1 MYQWLKRL
9 IGGAP
14 RSTPLPARASTAE
27 PQAATAT
34 AAASAP
40 DATTATA
47 TASGAGAATAPAS
60 AAPAAPNF
68 EQKDLLNTRYNRW
81 LFGAAQEDTLET
93 SAAEKRILQTLSG
106 IASSPTSGADLMR
119 RMPGLIPQLLQSLR
133 SEHFAGADIARKISN
148 DVVLVAAVIRL
159 ANGAMLPGAQA
170 ITSVEHAVIV
180 IGQEGLRQLITTVA
194 FKPIIDLNS
203 GYYTKLLAPRIWE
216 QSERCASANRSLA
229 GPLGVAPF
237 DAFLAGLVQNAG
249 LLVSLRMM
257 DQAAGG
263 AKDLGSPMFCAQLL
277 RSARQ
282 VSAAIAHDW
291 NFTPAVTQA
300 VRELD
305 TLQKGATLSAMGRLL
320 SLGDYQ
326 SKSAMLADQVQHGNA
341 GNTGNAESPEKQENT
356 Q

>member
-1 MYQWLKRL
+1 MYLWLKRL
-9 IGGAP
+9 IGGASP
-14 RSTPLPARASTAE
+14 RSTPP
-27 PQAATAT
+27 
-34 AAASAP
+34 SAP
-40 DATTATA
+40 SAAPPA
-47 TASGAGAATAPAS
+47 PSQPPATAPVAPATPAPTPMPAAHS
-60 AAPAAPNF
+60 APAAPSAPTF

-81 LFGAAQEDTLET
+81 LFSADHEDTLET
-93 SAAEKRILQTLSG
+93 SEAEKRILQALSG

-133 SEHFAGADIARKISN
+133 SEHFAGADIARKISS
-148 DVVLVAAVIRL
+148 DVVLVAAVILL
-159 ANGAMLPGAQA
+159 ANGAMLPGAPA

-203 GYYTKLLAPRIWE
+203 GHYTKLLAPRIWD
-216 QSERCASANRSLA
+216 QSERCAAANRALA
-229 GPLGVAPF
+229 APLGVEPF

-257 DQAAGG
+257 DQAAGD

-282 VSAAIAHDW
+282 VSAAIAQDW
-291 NFTPAVTQA
+291 NFPPSITQA
-300 VRELD
+300 IRELD
-305 TLQKGATLSAMGRLL
+305 ALQKGAALSPMGHLL

-326 SKSAMLADQVQHGNA
+326 SKTAIL
-341 GNTGNAESPEKQENT
+341 EEQET
-356 Q
+356 LQ

>member
-9 IGGAP
+9 IGGPAPHSAPPPAP
-14 RSTPLPARASTAE
+14 RPQPPLPPAPAPAVQ
-27 PQAATAT
+27 P
-34 AAASAP
+34 AAARPAEAP
-40 DATTATA
+40 
-47 TASGAGAATAPAS
+47 GAAV
-60 AAPAAPNF
+60 PAAPTF

-81 LFGAAQEDTLET
+81 LFGAAHEDTLET
-93 SAAEKRILQTLSG
+93 SEAEQRILQTLSA
-106 IASSPTSGADLMR
+106 IAGSPTSGTDLMR

-216 QSERCASANRSLA
+216 QSERCAAANRALA
-229 GPLGVAPF
+229 ETLGVEPF

-257 DQAAGG
+257 DQAAGE
-263 AKDLGSPMFCAQLL
+263 ARDLGSPMFCAQLL

-282 VSAAIAHDW
+282 VSAAIAQDW
-291 NFTPAVTQA
+291 HFPPAVTQA

-305 TLQKGATLSAMGRLL
+305 ALQKGAALSPMGRLL
-320 SLGDYQ
+320 ALGDLQ
-326 SKSAMLADQVQHGNA
+326 SKTAILEEQ
-341 GNTGNAESPEKQENT
+341 EST

>member
-9 IGGAP
+9 ISGAGP
-14 RSTPLPARASTAE
+14 RSTPLPA
-27 PQAATAT
+27 PVQ
-34 AAASAP
+34 P
-40 DATTATA
+40 
-47 TASGAGAATAPAS
+47 PVQP
-60 AAPAAPNF
+60 PAAPGLSPASTPVAAPELPPASVPTF

-81 LFGAAQEDTLET
+81 LFGAASGDTLEI
-93 SAAEKRILQTLSG
+93 SDAEKRILQALSG
-106 IASSPTSGADLMR
+106 IANSPASGTDLMR

-133 SEHFAGADIARKISN
+133 SEHFAGADIARKISS

-203 GYYTKLLAPRIWE
+203 GHYTKLLAPRIWE
-216 QSERCASANRSLA
+216 QSERCAGANRALA
-229 GPLGVAPF
+229 GPLGVEPF

-257 DQAAGG
+257 DQEAGG

-282 VSAAIAHDW
+282 VSAAIAQDW
-291 NFTPAVTQA
+291 NFAPAVTQA

-305 TLQKGATLSAMGRLL
+305 TLQKGAQLSAMGRLL

-326 SKSAMLADQVQHGNA
+326 SKAAILAEQEQQANQE
-341 GNTGNAESPEKQENT
+341 NQENT

>member
-1 MYQWLKRL
+1 MGRAPPTRTKGKLMQQWYQWIKRL
-9 IGGAP
+9 IGGAAP
-14 RSTPLPARASTAE
+14 RSALPSAPPAPPAVPPAAARTL
-27 PQAATAT
+27 PHT
-34 AAASAP
+34 AAAP
-40 DATTATA
+40 
-47 TASGAGAATAPAS
+47 G
-60 AAPAAPNF
+60 AAPAVPNF

-81 LFGAAQEDTLET
+81 LFGAAHEDTLET
-93 SAAEKRILQTLSG
+93 SGSEQRILQTLAA
-106 IASSPTSGADLMR
+106 IAGSPTSGADLMR

-170 ITSVEHAVIV
+170 IASVEHAVIV

-216 QSERCASANRSLA
+216 QSERCAAANRALA
-229 GPLGVAPF
+229 EALGVDPF
-237 DAFLAGLVQNAG
+237 EAFLAGLVQNAG

-257 DQAAGG
+257 DQAAGDTR
-263 AKDLGSPMFCAQLL
+263 DLGSPMFCAQLL

-291 NFTPAVTQA
+291 HFPPAVTQA

-305 TLQKGATLSAMGRLL
+305 TLQKGAPLSPMGRLL
-320 SLGDYQ
+320 SLGDHQ
-326 SKSAMLADQVQHGNA
+326 SKTAIL
-341 GNTGNAESPEKQENT
+341 EEQETT

>member
-9 IGGAP
+9 IGGARP
-14 RSTPLPARASTAE
+14 RSTPQCVHPQPPA
-27 PQAATAT
+27 
-34 AAASAP
+34 AP
-40 DATTATA
+40 T
-47 TASGAGAATAPAS
+47 P
-60 AAPAAPNF
+60 APAAMAPSEPPSGPPAASPAAPSF

-81 LFGAAQEDTLET
+81 LFGARSDDTLET
-93 SAAEKRILQTLSG
+93 SDAEKRILQTLSG
-106 IASSPTSGADLMR
+106 IASSPSSGADLMR

-203 GYYTKLLAPRIWE
+203 GHYTKLLAPRIWE
-216 QSERCASANRSLA
+216 QSERCAGANRALA
-229 GPLGVAPF
+229 GPLRVEPF

-282 VSAAIAHDW
+282 VSAAIAQDW
-291 NFTPAVTQA
+291 NFAPAVTQA

-305 TLQKGATLSAMGRLL
+305 TLQKGAHLSAMGRLL

-326 SKSAMLADQVQHGNA
+326 SKTAILAEQEQNQEQRE
-341 GNTGNAESPEKQENT
+341 NQENT